1 MNKEEYLS
9 ALQQALK
16 SRTSN
21 HETDKIMAYYEQYF
35 DDAIDFGRTE
45 KEVIEEL
52 GDPVKL
58 ADEVLEGLTMMRQ
71 DLFTGQ
77 TPLRMIDALLL
88 DIRVHLLVSERDQ
101 VYVTYQGQERFDEEL
116 LSVELK
122 GDHLFIRQRAMRVM
136 QAKDFYKSDQGKPY
150 LLIEIPQTYKGRL
163 LVKTR
168 DSRIVVDG
176 GALESKIKYEL
187 YSKDARIV
195 CDEVYSPEVEA
206 VSQTGR
212 LDFKNS
218 QIRMLNLSTI
228 EGRIELKDMEVK
240 YLQAK
245 STSGRIVLCSG
256 HYELAEIE
264 NEEARIVVD
273 NALIDDCHMENEE
286 GRCLYM
292 LTDNQYGLHLDL
304 LSRQSKVIIN
314 GEKFSKNAPLVR
326 DVHPHKKEKHYLNIY
341 ARSSTGRIE
350 IRH

>member
-1 MNKEEYLS
+1 MNKESYLN
-9 ALQQALK
+9 ALQEALK
-16 SRTSN
+16 SRTSS
-21 HETDKIMAYYEQYF
+21 HETDKIMTYYEQYF

-45 KEVIEEL
+45 ALVIEEL
-52 GDPVKL
+52 GDPLKL
-58 ADEVLEGLTMMRQ
+58 AEEVLEGLTMMRQ

-77 TPLRMIDALLL
+77 GQLRMIDALLL

-101 VYVTYQGQERFDEEL
+101 VYVTYQGQESFDEGL

-122 GDHLFIRQRAMRVM
+122 GDHLFIRQHAMRVM
-136 QAKDFYKSDQGKPY
+136 QARDFYKSDQGKPY

-176 GALESKIKYEL
+176 GALQSKIKYEL
-187 YSKDARIV
+187 YSKDGRIV
-195 CDEVYSPEVEA
+195 CSRVCCQEVEA
-206 VSQTGR
+206 MSQMGR
-212 LDFKNS
+212 LAFKNS
-218 QIRMLNLSTI
+218 CIRMLNLSTVD
-228 EGRIELKDMEVK
+228 GRIELKDMEVK

-245 STSGRIVLCSG
+245 STSGRIVLCG
-256 HYELAEIE
+256 GQYELAEIE
-264 NEEARIVVD
+264 NEEARIVID
-273 NALIDDCHMENEE
+273 DALIDDCRMENEE

-292 LTDNQYGLHLDL
+292 LSDNRYGLHLDL

-314 GEKFSKNAPLVR
+314 GEKFSKNASLVR
-326 DVHPHKKEKHYLNIY
+326 DVHPHKKEKRYLNIY

>member
-1 MNKEEYLS
+1 MNKESYLE
-9 ALQQALK
+9 ALQGVLRA
-16 SRTSN
+16 RTSS
-21 HETDKIMAYYEQYF
+21 HEADKIMAYYEQYF
-35 DDAIDFGRTE
+35 DDALDFGRTE
-45 KEVIEEL
+45 AEVIEEL
-52 GDPVKL
+52 GDPEKL
-58 ADEVLEGLTMMRQ
+58 AEEVLEGLTMMRQ
-71 DLFTGQ
+71 DLFTSQ
-77 TPLRMIDALLL
+77 APLRMIDALLL

-101 VYVTYQGQERFDEEL
+101 VYVTYQGQERFEEGL

-122 GDHLFIRQRAMRVM
+122 GDHLFIRQHSKRVM
-136 QAKDFYKSDQGKPY
+136 PARDFYKSDQGKPY

-176 GALESKIKYEL
+176 RALASKIKYEL

-195 CDEVYSPEVEA
+195 CDQVCSPEIEA

-212 LDFKNS
+212 LDLKNS
-218 QIRMLNLSTI
+218 QVRMLNLSTV
-228 EGRIELKDMEVK
+228 EGRIELKENEVK

-245 STSGRIVLCSG
+245 STEGRIVLCKG
-256 HYELAEIE
+256 HYELAELE
-264 NEEARIVVD
+264 NEEARIVID
-273 NALIDDCHMENEE
+273 DALIDDCHMENEE

-292 LTDNQYGLHLDL
+292 LQDKPYGLHLDL

-314 GEKFSKNAPLVR
+314 GEKFSKGALLIR
-326 DVHPHKKEKHYLNIY
+326 DVRPHKKEKRYLNIY